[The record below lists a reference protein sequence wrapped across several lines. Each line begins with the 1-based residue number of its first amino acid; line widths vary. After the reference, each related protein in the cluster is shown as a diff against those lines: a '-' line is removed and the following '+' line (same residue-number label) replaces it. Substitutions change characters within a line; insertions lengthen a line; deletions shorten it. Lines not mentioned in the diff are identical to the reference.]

1 MTEDQKRL
9 LAVFE
14 VRVRDL
20 MELCNKQ
27 NHTID
32 ELKTTLFRK
41 EAELKQAINTIEEL
55 NTKCDKLLTARVVSV
70 NEGEMKSARIIEVS
84 AGSRQVHCTIKRIE
98 AMDDKFLIHLE
109 IAEKSYGLWIDR
121 KDEQLARDA
130 AKQIRNKINQ
140 YRQNFAQSDV
150 DVKDL
155 LAMVAFQL
163 SMSNLQLEDKNDTSP
178 ITDKVQELTSEL
190 EKYLKDK

>member
-1 MTEDQKRL
+1 M
-9 LAVFE
+9 
-14 VRVRDL
+14 
-20 MELCNKQ
+20 
-27 NHTID
+27 
-32 ELKTTLFRK
+32 
-41 EAELKQAINTIEEL
+41 
-55 NTKCDKLLTARVVSV
+55 
-70 NEGEMKSARIIEVS
+70 
-84 AGSRQVHCTIKRIE
+84 HCTIKRIE
-98 AMDDKFLIHLE
+98 AMDDKFLIHLD

-163 SMSNLQLEDKNDTSP
+163 EDKNDTSP
-178 ITDKVQELTSEL
+178 ITDKIQELTGEL
-190 EKYLKDK
+190 EQYLKDK